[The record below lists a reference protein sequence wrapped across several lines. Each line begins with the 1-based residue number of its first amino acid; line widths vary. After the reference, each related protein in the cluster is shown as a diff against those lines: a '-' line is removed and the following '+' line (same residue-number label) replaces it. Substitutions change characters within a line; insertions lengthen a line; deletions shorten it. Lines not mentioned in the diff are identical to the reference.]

1 MREKDVYFSAVAQ
14 GQPRSATLTLCPPV
28 ISKDCMSRLN
38 PYVVLLTLIA
48 TLGGLLFG
56 YDTAVI
62 NGAVDSLKAYFID
75 PRFTDLTNAA
85 QANAANS
92 LLGFVV
98 SSALIGCIVGGLMGG
113 WVSTH
118 LGRKRGLIVAAV
130 LFLLSA
136 LGAAAPEFPFAPIGH
151 GGPGYMA
158 NFVVYRI
165 LGGIGVGLASMLS
178 PMYIAEIAPPK
189 VRGNLVAWNQFAII
203 FGMLVIYF
211 VNFGISKT
219 GSGDAWLNTIGWR
232 YMFLSGTIPAG
243 LFLMLLFFV
252 PETPRYLMLKGN
264 ESGARAVLAKL
275 VTPEEAEKEFSE
287 IRASLREHHS
297 GKLFSFGVLLIFIGI
312 ALSVFQQFVGINVV
326 LYYATDIFK
335 GMGLSTNASLFQTI
349 IVGAV
354 NLSFTMV
361 AILAVDRFG
370 RRPLQIIGALVMAVS
385 MISLG
390 TNFWL
395 GGKGMVAIVCM
406 LVYTAGFAVS
416 WGPVTW
422 VLLSEIFPNQIRG
435 KAMAVAVASQ
445 WVANYLVSWTF
456 PILDKNPYLV
466 DHFKHGFAYWIY
478 GAMSVL
484 AALFMWRVVPET
496 KGHSLEEIETVWQ
509 GVGKK

>member
-1 MREKDVYFSAVAQ
+1 
-14 GQPRSATLTLCPPV
+14 
-28 ISKDCMSRLN
+28 MSRLN

-62 NGAVDSLKAYFID
+62 NGAVGSLKAYFVD
-75 PRFTDLTNAA
+75 PRFTDLTNPA

-98 SSALIGCIVGGLMGG
+98 SSALIGCIVGGLIGG

-118 LGRKRGLIVAAV
+118 IGRKRGLIIAAV
-130 LFLLSA
+130 LFLISA
-136 LGAAAPEFPFAPIGH
+136 LGASAPEFPFAPIGH
-151 GGPGYMA
+151 GGPGYMT

-211 VNFGISKT
+211 VNFGISKS
-219 GSGDAWLNTIGWR
+219 GSGDLWLNTIGWR
-232 YMFLSGTIPAG
+232 YMFLSGSIPAG
-243 LFLMLLFFV
+243 LFLVLLFFV
-252 PETPRYLMLKGN
+252 PETPRYLMLQGN
-264 ESGARAVLAKL
+264 ENGARAVLAKL
-275 VTPEEAEKEFSE
+275 VTPEESVKEISE
-287 IRASLREHHS
+287 IRASLSEHHS
-297 GKLFSFGVLLIFIGI
+297 GKLFSFGVLVIFIGLM
-312 ALSVFQQFVGINVV
+312 LSVFQQFVGINVV
-326 LYYATDIFK
+326 LYYATDIFQ
-335 GMGLSTNASLFQTI
+335 GMGMTTNASLFQTI

-354 NLSFTMV
+354 NLTFTVV
-361 AILAVDRFG
+361 AILTVDRFG
-370 RRPLQIIGALVMAVS
+370 RRPLQIIGALIMAVS

-390 TNFWL
+390 SDFWL
-395 GGKGMVAIVCM
+395 GGKGMVALISM
-406 LVYTAGFAVS
+406 LAYTAGFAMS

-435 KAMAVAVASQ
+435 KAMALAVAAQ
-445 WVANYLVSWTF
+445 WIANYLVSWTF

-466 DHFKHGFAYWIY
+466 EHFKHGFAYWIY
-478 GAMSVL
+478 GVMGIF
-484 AALFMWRVVPET
+484 AALFMWKLVPET
-496 KGHSLEEIETVWQ
+496 KARSLEQMEALWLAHGRKPVPA
-509 GVGKK
+509 K

>member
-1 MREKDVYFSAVAQ
+1 
-14 GQPRSATLTLCPPV
+14 
-28 ISKDCMSRLN
+28 MSRLN

-62 NGAVDSLKAYFID
+62 NGAVGSLKAYFID
-75 PRFTDLTNAA
+75 PRFTDLANPA

-98 SSALIGCIVGGLMGG
+98 SSALIGCIIGGLMGG
-113 WVSTH
+113 WVSTRI
-118 LGRKRGLIVAAV
+118 GRKRGLVIAAV

-158 NFVVYRI
+158 NFVIYRI

-211 VNFGISKT
+211 GISKT

-232 YMFLSGTIPAG
+232 YMFLSGTIPAA
-243 LFLMLLFFV
+243 LFLLLLLLV
-252 PETPRYLMLKGN
+252 PETPRFLMMKGN
-264 ESGARAVLAKL
+264 ESGARAVLSKL
-275 VTPEEAEKEFSE
+275 VTQEECEKELAE
-287 IRASLREHHS
+287 IRASFSAHHS
-297 GKLFSFGVLLIFIGI
+297 GNLLSFGALLIFIGI

-335 GMGLSTNASLFQTI
+335 GMGMTTNASLLQTI

-354 NLSFTMV
+354 NLVFTVV
-361 AILAVDRFG
+361 AILSVDRFG
-370 RRPLQIIGALVMAVS
+370 RKPLQIIGALVMAVS

-390 TNFWL
+390 ADFWL
-395 GGKGMVAIVCM
+395 GGKGMIALVCM

-435 KAMAVAVASQ
+435 KAMAVAVAAQ
-445 WVANYLVSWTF
+445 WIANYLVSWSF
-456 PILDKNPYLV
+456 PILDENPYLV
-466 DHFKHGFAYWIY
+466 AHFKHGFAYWIY
-478 GAMSVL
+478 GGMSVL
-484 AALFMWRVVPET
+484 AALFMWKIVPET
-496 KGHSLEEIETVWQ
+496 KGRSLEEMEALWRGAGT
-509 GVGKK
+509 KSA

>member
-1 MREKDVYFSAVAQ
+1 
-14 GQPRSATLTLCPPV
+14 
-28 ISKDCMSRLN
+28 MSRLN

-62 NGAVDSLKAYFID
+62 NGAVGCLKSYFID
-75 PRFTDLTNAA
+75 PRFTDLTNPL

-98 SSALIGCIVGGLMGG
+98 SSALIGCIFGGLIGG
-113 WVSTH
+113 WVSTRI
-118 LGRKRGLIVAAV
+118 GRKRGLVIAAV

-151 GGPGYMA
+151 GGPGYMV
-158 NFVVYRI
+158 NFVIYRI

-189 VRGNLVAWNQFAII
+189 IRGNLVAWNQFAII

-219 GSGDAWLNTIGWR
+219 GSGDAWLNSIGWR
-232 YMFLSGTIPAG
+232 YMFLSGTIPAA
-243 LFLMLLFFV
+243 LFLLLLILV
-252 PETPRYLMLKGN
+252 PETPRFLMLKGN

-275 VTPEEAEKEFSE
+275 VTPEEGEKELCE
-287 IRASLREHHS
+287 IRASLSENHS
-297 GKLFSFGVLLIFIGI
+297 GKLFSYGALVVLIGVTVSI
-312 ALSVFQQFVGINVV
+312 FQQFVGINVV

-335 GMGLSTNASLFQTI
+335 GMGMTTNASLLQTI
-349 IVGAV
+349 IVGGV
-354 NLSFTMV
+354 NLVFTMV
-361 AILAVDRFG
+361 AILSVDRFG
-370 RRPLQIIGALVMAVS
+370 RKPLQIIGAVIMAVS
-385 MISLG
+385 MITLG
-390 TNFWL
+390 ANFWL
-395 GGKGMVAIVCM
+395 GGKGMIALVSM

-435 KAMAVAVASQ
+435 KAMALAVAVQ
-445 WVANYLVSWTF
+445 WIANYLVSWSF
-456 PILDKNPYLV
+456 PILNDNPYLV
-466 DHFKHGFAYWIY
+466 QHFKHGFAYWIY
-478 GAMSVL
+478 GVMSVF
-484 AALFMWRVVPET
+484 AALFMWRFVPET
-496 KGHSLEEIETVWQ
+496 KGRSLEEMEKLWHKSVKEPQ
-509 GVGKK
+509 QDKVLV

>member
-1 MREKDVYFSAVAQ
+1 
-14 GQPRSATLTLCPPV
+14 
-28 ISKDCMSRLN
+28 MSRLN
-38 PYVVLLTLIA
+38 PYVVLLTIIA

-62 NGAVDSLKAYFID
+62 NGAVDSLKAYFIN
-75 PRFTDLTNAA
+75 PRFADLANPA

-98 SSALIGCIVGGLMGG
+98 SSALIGCIIGGLFGG

-118 LGRKRGLIVAAV
+118 VGRKRGLIIAAV
-130 LFLLSA
+130 LFLISA

-158 NFVVYRI
+158 NFVLYRI

-219 GSGDAWLNTIGWR
+219 GSGDAWLNSIGWR
-232 YMFLSGTIPAG
+232 YMFLSGGIPAI
-243 LFLMLLFFV
+243 LFLILLFLV

-275 VTPEEAEKEFSE
+275 VTPEEGEQEISE
-287 IRASLREHHS
+287 IRASLGEHHS
-297 GKLFSFGVLLIFIGI
+297 GNLFSFGVLLVFIGI
-312 ALSVFQQFVGINVV
+312 MLSVFQQFVGINVV

-335 GMGLSTNASLFQTI
+335 GMGLTTNVSLFQTI

-354 NLSFTMV
+354 NLAFTVV
-361 AILAVDRFG
+361 AILTVDKLG
-370 RRPLQIIGALVMAVS
+370 RKPLQIIGALVMAVS
-385 MISLG
+385 MVSLG
-390 TNFWL
+390 ADFWL
-395 GGKGMVAIVCM
+395 GGKGMVALICM
-406 LVYTAGFAVS
+406 LVYAVS

-435 KAMAVAVASQ
+435 KAMAVAVAAQ
-445 WVANYLVSWTF
+445 WIANYLVSWTF

-466 DHFKHGFAYWIY
+466 EHFKHGFAYWIY
-478 GAMSVL
+478 GVMGIL

-496 KGHSLEEIETVWQ
+496 KGRTLEQMEALWQ
-509 GVGKK
+509 SGGKKPA

>member
-1 MREKDVYFSAVAQ
+1 MR
-14 GQPRSATLTLCPPV
+14 
-28 ISKDCMSRLN
+28 RLN

-62 NGAVDSLKAYFID
+62 NGAVGSLKAYFVD
-75 PRFTDLTNAA
+75 PRYADLASPA
-85 QANAANS
+85 QANAANA

-98 SSALIGCIVGGLMGG
+98 SSALIGCIIGGLIGG
-113 WVSTH
+113 WVSTNI
-118 LGRKRGLIVAAV
+118 GRKRGLIIAAV
-130 LFLLSA
+130 FFLISA
-136 LGAAAPEFPFAPIGH
+136 LGASAPEFPFAPIGH
-151 GGPGYMA
+151 GGSGYMA
-158 NFVVYRI
+158 NFIFYRI

-211 VNFGISKT
+211 VNYGISRA
-219 GSGDAWLNTIGWR
+219 GSGDVWLNSIGWR
-232 YMFLSGTIPAG
+232 YMFLSGAIPAG
-243 LFLMLLFFV
+243 LFLLLLFLV

-275 VTPEEAEKEFSE
+275 VTAEDGERELAE
-287 IRASLREHHS
+287 IRASLSEHHS
-297 GKLFSFGVLLIFIGI
+297 GKLFSFGVLVIFIGL

-326 LYYATDIFK
+326 LYYATDIFQ
-335 GMGLSTNASLFQTI
+335 GMGMTTNASLLQTI

-354 NLSFTMV
+354 NLTFTVV
-361 AILAVDRFG
+361 AILTVDRFG

-385 MISLG
+385 MVVLG
-390 TNFWL
+390 SAFWL
-395 GGKGMVAIVCM
+395 GLPGMVALVAM

-435 KAMAVAVASQ
+435 KAMALAVAVQ

-466 DHFKHGFAYWIY
+466 EHFKHGFAYWIY
-478 GAMSVL
+478 GVMGVA
-484 AALFMWRVVPET
+484 AALFMWKMVPET
-496 KGHSLEEIETVWQ
+496 KGRTLEEMEALWLSH
-509 GVGKK
+509 GRK

>member
-1 MREKDVYFSAVAQ
+1 
-14 GQPRSATLTLCPPV
+14 
-28 ISKDCMSRLN
+28 MSRIN

-75 PRFTDLTNAA
+75 PRFTDLANPA

-98 SSALIGCIVGGLMGG
+98 SSALIGCIIGGLIGG
-113 WVSTH
+113 SVSTKV
-118 LGRKRGLIVAAV
+118 GRKRGLVIAAL
-130 LFLLSA
+130 LFLISA
-136 LGAAAPEFPFAPIGH
+136 LGASAPEFPFAPIGH
-151 GGPGYMA
+151 GGPAFMW
-158 NFVVYRI
+158 NFVFYRI

-211 VNFGISKT
+211 VNFGISKA
-219 GSGDAWLNTIGWR
+219 GSGDTWLNSIGWR
-232 YMFLSGTIPAG
+232 YMFLSGAIPAT
-243 LFLMLLFFV
+243 LFLLLLFFV

-275 VTPEEAEKEFSE
+275 VTTEEGEREISE
-287 IRASLREHHS
+287 IRTSLSEHHS
-297 GKLFSFGVLLIFIGI
+297 GKLLSFGARLVFTGVM
-312 ALSVFQQFVGINVV
+312 LSVFQQFVGINVV

-335 GMGLSTNASLFQTI
+335 GMGLTTNVSLFQTI

-354 NLSFTMV
+354 NLAFTVV
-361 AILAVDRFG
+361 AILTVDRFG
-370 RRPLQIIGALVMAVS
+370 RRPLQIVGALVMAAS

-390 TNFWL
+390 TDFWL
-395 GGKGMVAIVCM
+395 GGRGMAALICM

-435 KAMAVAVASQ
+435 KAMAVAVAAQ
-445 WVANYLVSWTF
+445 WIANYLVSWTF
-456 PILDKNPYLV
+456 PIFDNNPTLV
-466 DHFKHGFAYWIY
+466 EHFKHGFVYWIY
-478 GAMSVL
+478 GVMGIL

-496 KGHSLEEIETVWQ
+496 KGRTLEQMEAVWQ
-509 GVGKK
+509 AAGTGSL

>member
-1 MREKDVYFSAVAQ
+1 M
-14 GQPRSATLTLCPPV
+14 P
-28 ISKDCMSRLN
+28 RLN
-38 PYVVLLTLIA
+38 PYVALLTLIA

-62 NGAVDSLKAYFID
+62 NGAVDSLKAYFIN
-75 PRFTDLTNAA
+75 PRFADLANPA

-98 SSALIGCIVGGLMGG
+98 SSALIGCIIGGLVGG

-118 LGRKRGLIVAAV
+118 IGRKRGLIIAAV
-130 LFLLSA
+130 LFLISA

-151 GGPGYMA
+151 GGPGFMT
-158 NFVVYRI
+158 NFVIYRI

-178 PMYIAEIAPPK
+178 PMYIAEIAPAK

-211 VNFGISKT
+211 VNFGISKA
-219 GSGDAWLNTIGWR
+219 GSGDTWLNTIGWR
-232 YMFLSGTIPAG
+232 YMFLSGTIPAA
-243 LFLMLLFFV
+243 LFLLLLFLV

-275 VTPEEAEKEFSE
+275 VTPEEGAKEISE
-287 IRASLREHHS
+287 IRASLSEHHS
-297 GKLFSFGVLLIFIGI
+297 GKLFSFGILLIFIGVT
-312 ALSVFQQFVGINVV
+312 LSVFQQFVGINVV

-335 GMGLSTNASLFQTI
+335 GMGMTTNASLLQTV
-349 IVGAV
+349 IVGSV
-354 NLSFTMV
+354 NLTFTVV
-361 AILAVDRFG
+361 AILSVDHFG
-370 RRPLQIIGALVMAVS
+370 RKPLQIIGALVMAVS

-390 TNFWL
+390 TDFWL
-395 GGKGMVAIVCM
+395 GGKGMVALVSM

-435 KAMAVAVASQ
+435 KAMAVAVAAQ
-445 WVANYLVSWTF
+445 WIANYLVSWTF

-466 DHFKHGFAYWIY
+466 SHFNHGFAYWIY
-478 GAMSVL
+478 GVMGVL
-484 AALFMWRVVPET
+484 AAVFMGTVVPET
-496 KGHSLEEIETVWQ
+496 KGRSLEQMEGLWHVS
-509 GVGKK
+509 GKASS

>member
-1 MREKDVYFSAVAQ
+1 M
-14 GQPRSATLTLCPPV
+14 PR
-28 ISKDCMSRLN
+28 IN

-62 NGAVDSLKAYFID
+62 NGAVNSLKAYFID
-75 PRFTDLTNAA
+75 PRFANLADPA

-98 SSALIGCIVGGLMGG
+98 SSALIGCIIGGLIGG

-118 LGRKRGLIVAAV
+118 IGRKRGLVIAAV
-130 LFLLSA
+130 LFLISA
-136 LGAAAPEFPFAPIGH
+136 LGASAPEFPFAPIGH

-158 NFVVYRI
+158 NFVFYRI

-211 VNFGISKT
+211 VNFGISKG
-219 GSGDAWLNTIGWR
+219 GSGDAWLNSIGWR

-243 LFLMLLFFV
+243 LFLILLFLV
-252 PETPRYLMLKGN
+252 PETPRYLMLKGD

-275 VTPEEAEKEFSE
+275 VTKEEGERELSE
-287 IRASLREHHS
+287 IRASLSEHHS
-297 GKLFSFGVLLIFIGI
+297 GKLFSFGVPLVLIGVM
-312 ALSVFQQFVGINVV
+312 LSVFQQFVGINVV
-326 LYYATDIFK
+326 LYYATDIFE
-335 GMGLSTNASLFQTI
+335 GMGLTTNASLFQTI
-349 IVGAV
+349 IVGIV
-354 NLSFTMV
+354 NLTFTVV
-361 AILAVDRFG
+361 AIFTVDRFG
-370 RRPLQIIGALVMAVS
+370 RRPLQIIGALVMAAS

-390 TNFWL
+390 SAFWL
-395 GGKGMVAIVCM
+395 GGKGMVALICM

-435 KAMAVAVASQ
+435 KAMAVAVAAQ
-445 WVANYLVSWTF
+445 WIANYLVSWTF
-456 PILDKNPYLV
+456 PILDKNPWLV
-466 DHFKHGFAYWIY
+466 EHFKHGFAYWIY
-478 GAMSVL
+478 GLMSIL
-484 AALFMWRVVPET
+484 AALFMWGFVPET
-496 KGHSLEEIETVWQ
+496 NGRSLEQMQTLW
-509 GVGKK
+509 KAADRKPASAK

>member
-1 MREKDVYFSAVAQ
+1 
-14 GQPRSATLTLCPPV
+14 
-28 ISKDCMSRLN
+28 MSRLN
-38 PYVVLLTLIA
+38 PYIVLLTLIA

-62 NGAVDSLKAYFID
+62 NGAVGSLKAYFID
-75 PRFTDLTNAA
+75 PRFSDLANPA

-98 SSALIGCIVGGLMGG
+98 SSALIGCIVGGLTGG
-113 WVSTH
+113 WVSTNI
-118 LGRKRGLIVAAV
+118 GRRRGLIIAAV
-130 LFLLSA
+130 LFLISA
-136 LGAAAPEFPFAPIGH
+136 LGASAPEFPFAPIGH
-151 GGPGYMA
+151 GGPDYMA
-158 NFVVYRI
+158 NFVFYRI

-178 PMYIAEIAPPK
+178 PMYIAEIAPAK

-232 YMFLSGTIPAG
+232 YMFLSGAIPAG
-243 LFLMLLFFV
+243 LFLILLFFV

-275 VTPEEAEKEFSE
+275 VTPEEGAREIAE
-287 IRASLREHHS
+287 IRASLGEHHS
-297 GKLFSFGVLLIFIGI
+297 GKLFSFGVPLIIIGI
-312 ALSVFQQFVGINVV
+312 TLSVFQQFVGINVV

-335 GMGLSTNASLFQTI
+335 SMGLTTNASLFQTI

-354 NLSFTMV
+354 NLVFTMV
-361 AILAVDRFG
+361 AILSVDRFG
-370 RRPLQIIGALVMAVS
+370 RKPLQIIGALVMAVS

-390 TNFWL
+390 ADFWL
-395 GGKGMVAIVCM
+395 GGKGMVALICM

-435 KAMAVAVASQ
+435 KAMAVAVAAQ
-445 WVANYLVSWTF
+445 WIANYLVSWTF
-456 PILDKNPYLV
+456 PILDKNPFLV
-466 DHFKHGFAYWIY
+466 DHFKHGFTYWIY
-478 GAMSVL
+478 GVMGIF
-484 AALFMWRVVPET
+484 AAVFVWVVVPET
-496 KGHSLEEIETVWQ
+496 KGRSLEQMEALWQ
-509 GVGKK
+509 APAEESPPAQ

>member
-1 MREKDVYFSAVAQ
+1 
-14 GQPRSATLTLCPPV
+14 
-28 ISKDCMSRLN
+28 MSRLN

-62 NGAVDSLKAYFID
+62 NGAVGSLKAYFID
-75 PRFTDLTNAA
+75 PRFADLANPA

-98 SSALIGCIVGGLMGG
+98 SSALIGCIMGGISGG
-113 WVSTH
+113 WVSTNI
-118 LGRKRGLIVAAV
+118 GRKRGLVIAAV

-151 GGPGYMA
+151 GGPGYMV
-158 NFVVYRI
+158 NFVIYRI

-232 YMFLSGTIPAG
+232 YMFLSGVIPAG
-243 LFLMLLFFV
+243 LFLVLLLLV
-252 PETPRYLMLKGN
+252 PETPRFLMLKGN
-264 ESGARAVLAKL
+264 ESAARAVLTKL
-275 VTPEEAEKEFSE
+275 VTPEEREQELSE
-287 IRASLREHHS
+287 IRASLSEHHS
-297 GKLFSFGVLLIFIGI
+297 GKMFSYGALLIFIGI
-312 ALSVFQQFVGINVV
+312 TVSVFQQFVGINVV

-335 GMGLSTNASLFQTI
+335 GMGMSTNASLMQTI

-354 NLSFTMV
+354 NLIFTVV
-361 AILAVDRFG
+361 AVLSVDHFG
-370 RRPLQIIGALVMAVS
+370 RKPLQIIGALVMAVS

-390 TNFWL
+390 VDFWL
-395 GGKGMVAIVCM
+395 GGQGMVALVCM

-435 KAMAVAVASQ
+435 KAMAVAVAAQ
-445 WVANYLVSWTF
+445 WIANYLVSWSF
-456 PILDKNPYLV
+456 PILDDNPYLV
-466 DHFKHGFAYWIY
+466 AHFKHGFAYWIY
-478 GAMSVL
+478 GVMSVL
-484 AALFMWRVVPET
+484 AALFMWRFVPET
-496 KGHSLEEIETVWQ
+496 KGRTLEQMEGLWR
-509 GVGKK
+509 KKSA

>member
-1 MREKDVYFSAVAQ
+1 
-14 GQPRSATLTLCPPV
+14 
-28 ISKDCMSRLN
+28 MSRLN

-75 PRFTDLTNAA
+75 PRFTDLTNPA

-92 LLGFVV
+92 LLGFLV
-98 SSALIGCIVGGLMGG
+98 SSALIGCIVGGLIGG
-113 WVSTH
+113 WVSTRF
-118 LGRKRGLIVAAV
+118 GRKRGLVMAAV
-130 LFLLSA
+130 LFLVSA

-151 GGPGYMA
+151 GGSGYMA
-158 NFVVYRI
+158 NFVLYRI

-189 VRGNLVAWNQFAII
+189 IRGNLVAWNQFAII

-264 ESGARAVLAKL
+264 EPGARAVLAKL
-275 VTPEEAEKEFSE
+275 VTPEEAEKEFAE
-287 IRASLREHHS
+287 IRRSLQVHHS
-297 GKLFSFGVLLIFIGI
+297 GKLLSFGMGLILIGI
-312 ALSVFQQFVGINVV
+312 TLSVFQQFVGINVV
-326 LYYATDIFK
+326 LYYATDIFR

-354 NLSFTMV
+354 NLTFTVV
-361 AILAVDRFG
+361 AILAVDKFG
-370 RRPLQIIGALVMAVS
+370 RRPLQIVGALVMAVS

-395 GGKGMVAIVCM
+395 GGTGTVAIASM
-406 LVYTAGFAVS
+406 LIYTAGFAVS

-435 KAMAVAVASQ
+435 KAMAVAVAAQ
-445 WVANYLVSWTF
+445 WIANYLVSWTF

-478 GAMSVL
+478 GGMSIL

-496 KGHSLEEIETVWQ
+496 KGHSLEEIEAVWQ

>member
-1 MREKDVYFSAVAQ
+1 
-14 GQPRSATLTLCPPV
+14 
-28 ISKDCMSRLN
+28 MSRIN

-62 NGAVDSLKAYFID
+62 NGAVDSLKVYFVD
-75 PRFTDLTNAA
+75 PRFTDLANPA

-98 SSALIGCIVGGLMGG
+98 SSALIGCIIGGLIGG
-113 WVSTH
+113 WVSTNV
-118 LGRKRGLIVAAV
+118 GRKRGLIIAAL
-130 LFLLSA
+130 LFLVSA
-136 LGAAAPEFPFAPIGH
+136 LGASAPEFPFAAIGH
-151 GGPGYMA
+151 GGPGYMG
-158 NFVVYRI
+158 NFVFYRI

-211 VNFGISKT
+211 VNFGISKS
-219 GSGDAWLNTIGWR
+219 GSGDAWLNVIGWR
-232 YMFLSGTIPAG
+232 YMFLSGAIPAI

-252 PETPRYLMLKGN
+252 PETPRFLMLKGN
-264 ESGARAVLAKL
+264 EAGARAVLAKL
-275 VTPEEAEKEFSE
+275 VTKEEGEKELSE
-287 IRASLREHHS
+287 IRASLSEHHS
-297 GKLFSFGVLLIFIGI
+297 GKLFSFGAMLVFIGI
-312 ALSVFQQFVGINVV
+312 MLSVFQQFVGINVV

-335 GMGLSTNASLFQTI
+335 GMGMTTNASLFQTI

-354 NLSFTMV
+354 NLTFTTV
-361 AILAVDRFG
+361 AIFTVDHFG
-370 RRPLQIIGALVMAVS
+370 RRPLQIIGALVMAVA

-390 TNFWL
+390 TAFWL
-395 GGKGMVAIVCM
+395 GSEGMLALISM
-406 LVYTAGFAVS
+406 LLYTAGFAVS

-435 KAMAVAVASQ
+435 KAMALAVAMQ
-445 WVANYLVSWTF
+445 WIANYIVSWTF

-466 DHFKHGFAYWIY
+466 EHFRHGFAYWIY
-478 GAMSVL
+478 GVMSVF
-484 AALFMWRVVPET
+484 AALFMWKLVPET
-496 KGHSLEEIETVWQ
+496 KGRTLEQMEAIWRGATE
-509 GVGKK
+509 

>member
-1 MREKDVYFSAVAQ
+1 
-14 GQPRSATLTLCPPV
+14 
-28 ISKDCMSRLN
+28 MSRIN
-38 PYVVLLTLIA
+38 PYVLLLTLIA

-75 PRFTDLTNAA
+75 PRFSDLTNLA

-98 SSALIGCIVGGLMGG
+98 SSALIGCIVGGLAGG

-118 LGRKRGLIVAAV
+118 IGRKRGLVIAAV

-136 LGAAAPEFPFAPIGH
+136 LGASAPEFPFAPIGH
-151 GGPGYMA
+151 GGPPFMGM
-158 NFVVYRI
+158 FVFYRI

-232 YMFLSGTIPAG
+232 YMFLSGVIPAG
-243 LFLMLLFFV
+243 LFLLLLLLV
-252 PETPRYLMLKGN
+252 PETPRFLMLKGN
-264 ESGARAVLAKL
+264 ESKARAVLSKL
-275 VTPEEAEKEFSE
+275 VTPEECEKELSE
-287 IRASLREHHS
+287 IRASLSQHHS
-297 GKLFSFGVLLIFIGI
+297 GEMLSFGGMLIFIGI
-312 ALSVFQQFVGINVV
+312 TLSVFQQFVGINVV

-335 GMGLSTNASLFQTI
+335 GMGMSTNASLMQTI

-354 NLSFTMV
+354 NLTFTTV
-361 AILAVDRFG
+361 AIFSVDRFG
-370 RRPLQIIGALVMAVS
+370 RKPLQIIGALVMAVS
-385 MISLG
+385 MIALG
-390 TNFWL
+390 SSFWL
-395 GGKGMVAIVCM
+395 GGKGIIALVAM

-435 KAMAVAVASQ
+435 KAMALAVAMQ
-445 WVANYLVSWTF
+445 WVANYLVSWSF

-466 DHFKHGFAYWIY
+466 EHFKHGFAYWIY
-478 GAMSVL
+478 GGMSIL
-484 AALFMWRVVPET
+484 AVLFMIKFVPET
-496 KGHSLEEIETVWQ
+496 KGRSLEQMEKLWH
-509 GVGKK
+509 KAA